1 MRFQGQTGPRARQW
15 ELESAER
22 TCAGGAVCGYA
33 AAAEPARQGGEGSAE
48 GLSRPKPRFLLERL
62 GLAEPQS
69 GGPGGNGS
77 SNSAGRAGPGAG
89 GPGRGRPWAQPPGSG
104 PPQQQQTS
112 RAWKPRQQQQQQP
125 QGGQQAQQQRSQQ
138 HQQQHQQQ
146 NGVRRNPQQQRQH
159 QNQQQQSNGRASWP
173 RGQQQQQQHKQQH
186 KQQQS
191 NGRPPWL
198 QAQQQQP
205 QSDSRPAWLKTAQA
219 AAAEQQQQQQ
229 QRAPWQTSFPAGL
242 PAELPTSFP
251 RAGSGGSSSGAA
263 KQGKKKDKAAQQ
275 EPAVPAGPKEVAIP
289 ADVTVLRL
297 AQLLGQPVDK
307 VEDVLQELGEPLS
320 SRQDIV
326 SPDSAEL
333 VALEFGLAAVFPS
346 RSGLRGP
353 ADADAQPRPAV
364 VTVMGHVD
372 HGKTTLLDA
381 LRKTS
386 VAAREA
392 GGITQHIGAFQV
404 TMPGSQ
410 QSLTFLDTPGHAAF
424 SSMRARGAAVTD
436 LVVLVVAADDGIMP
450 QTREAISH
458 ARAAGCP
465 IVVAITKCDAPH
477 AQPARVRQQLIAAGL
492 ELEEVG
498 GNIQVV
504 EVAAVAGLGLDDLE
518 EALLLQA
525 ELMEL
530 KASRSRRAEAV
541 VVEAKVDKGQGPVA
555 TVIVKRGTLKVGQPV
570 VVGTEWG
577 RVRSLR
583 GTGGAA
589 TAEVLP
595 GQPAEIAGL
604 KGLPQAGDQLLVVDS
619 EERAQT
625 ISRARTSNAEFH
637 RRAALGRLQAAEAAR
652 RQGEEGGEAGGQRT
666 LPVIVK
672 ADVQGSAEAVRDA
685 VAHLATEHIK
695 VQVVH
700 VGVGPVSQSDVQ
712 LAVPLGA
719 KILGFNVRPA
729 GADVEALA
737 KQHDVEVRCQRVIY
751 GLLEDVSSLLVGASP
766 RVEHEVVAGA
776 AEVLQTF
783 PLKGS
788 RGKEAGVVAGCR
800 VSEGTIRASLRYRV
814 LRGGEV
820 VHTGAC
826 ASLKRHKLE
835 VEAVGKGTE
844 CGVLLEDFAGV
855 QPGDVLQCIT
865 VEMRAADKV
874 TNTAADANKW

>member
-1 MRFQGQTGPRARQW
+1 MAPILRRAAAQSARQ
-15 ELESAER
+15 
-22 TCAGGAVCGYA
+22 V
-33 AAAEPARQGGEGSAE
+33 
-48 GLSRPKPRFLLERL
+48 
-62 GLAEPQS
+62 
-69 GGPGGNGS
+69 
-77 SNSAGRAGPGAG
+77 
-89 GPGRGRPWAQPPGSG
+89 
-104 PPQQQQTS
+104 
-112 RAWKPRQQQQQQP
+112 
-125 QGGQQAQQQRSQQ
+125 
-138 HQQQHQQQ
+138 
-146 NGVRRNPQQQRQH
+146 
-159 QNQQQQSNGRASWP
+159 
-173 RGQQQQQQHKQQH
+173 
-186 KQQQS
+186 
-191 NGRPPWL
+191 
-198 QAQQQQP
+198 
-205 QSDSRPAWLKTAQA
+205 DQA
-219 AAAEQQQQQQ
+219 AAAATAATAATAVAQAG
-229 QRAPWQTSFPAGL
+229 RATAGLGHGRQATGSGTTNEASNSSSSSSSSEGRGQL
-242 PAELPTSFP
+242 PAEFPSAFP
-251 RAGSGGSSSGAA
+251 RAGGGASR
-263 KQGKKKDKAAQQ
+263 KERRKEKAAQLG
-275 EPAVPAGPKEVAIP
+275 PAVEQGPEEVVIP
-289 ADVTVLRL
+289 EDVTVLRL
-297 AQLLGQPVDK
+297 AQLLGQPIEK
-307 VEDVLQELGEPLS
+307 VEEILTDLGEPLS

-326 SPDSAEL
+326 SQDSAEL
-333 VALEFGLAAVFPS
+333 AALEFSKAAVFPS

-353 ADADAQPRPAV
+353 LDADAVPRPAV

-392 GGITQHIGAFQV
+392 GGITQHIGAFEV

-465 IVVAITKCDAPH
+465 IVVAITKCDTPN
-477 AQPARVRQQLIAAGL
+477 AQPERVRQQLIAAGL

-504 EVAAVAGLGLDDLE
+504 EVAAVTGQGLEELE

-525 ELMEL
+525 EMMEL
-530 KASRSRRAEAV
+530 QASRSRRGEAV
-541 VVEAKVDKGQGPVA
+541 VVEAKMDKGQGPVA

-570 VVGTEWG
+570 VIGTEWG

-583 GTGGAA
+583 GTGGLPV
-589 TAEVLP
+589 AEVLP
-595 GQPAEIAGL
+595 GQPAEISGL

-637 RRAALGRLQAAEAAR
+637 RRAALGRLQATEAAR
-652 RQGEEGGEAGGQRT
+652 HEGEEGGEAGGQRS
-666 LPVIVK
+666 LPVIIK

-685 VAHLATEHIK
+685 VAHLATEHVK

-737 KQHDVEVRCQRVIY
+737 KQHDVEVRCQRIIY
-751 GLLEDVSSLLVGASP
+751 GLLEDVGSLLVGASP
-766 RVEHEVVAGA
+766 KVEHEVVAGA

-783 PLKGS
+783 ALKGN

-800 VSEGTIRASLRYRV
+800 VTEGSIRASLRYRV

-835 VEAVGKGTE
+835 VETVGKGTE
-844 CGVLLEDFAGV
+844 CGVLLEGFDGV

-874 TNTAADANKW
+874 TNTAENANKW